1 MTAPKRTRP
10 HHHGQPQS
18 EPYRVALTTHH
29 EERRS
34 LSPEHRVLASGRWAP
49 LRGMMTATSSAP
61 TYQLFV
67 GVDIAAASFAA
78 SWTSRQPTRERA
90 RTFAQ
95 TPDGF
100 AAFQA
105 ALATS
110 GVTSTATLVVLEAT
124 GSYWIKL
131 AVTLH
136 QAGYAVSILNPAHAH
151 AFARSLPRR
160 AKTDALDAQLLAQFA
175 AERQPP
181 RWTPPEQVYHELRQ
195 RLLVRDGLLTM
206 RQQARNQRH
215 ALSQWPVHIAGAL
228 DQLDAVIAEL
238 DRRIATLDTE
248 LADVLQDGAWA
259 ESAALLGSITGIGL
273 VTTAW
278 LLVAT
283 MNFQACASAEG
294 AAAYAGLVP
303 LAHESGSSVRGRAQL
318 GHGGHARLRTALY
331 LATLTAARFNPVIRA
346 QYERLRAAGKP
357 PKVARCAAARKLLH
371 LAYAVVTKKR
381 AFDPSYRATG
391 TGPVNQAA

>member
-1 MTAPKRTRP
+1 MTVT
-10 HHHGQPQS
+10 
-18 EPYRVALTTHH
+18 
-29 EERRS
+29 S
-34 LSPEHRVLASGRWAP
+34 L
-49 LRGMMTATSSAP
+49 AP
-61 TYQLFV
+61 TFELFV

-78 SWTSRQPTRERA
+78 SWTLGGPVRERA
-90 RTFAQ
+90 HTFAQ
-95 TPDGF
+95 TLEGF
-100 AAFQA
+100 SAFQTA
-105 ALATS
+105 LLAT
-110 GVTSTATLVVLEAT
+110 GIAPAQTLIVLEAT
-124 GSYWIKL
+124 SSYWITL

-136 QAGYAVSILNPAHAH
+136 QAGYAVSVVNPAHAH

-215 ALSQWPVHIAGAL
+215 ALQQWPVHIAGAL
-228 DQLDAVIAEL
+228 DHLDALIADL
-238 DRRIATLDTE
+238 DTRIATLENE
-248 LADVLQDGAWA
+248 LASVLRDGAWA
-259 ESAALLGSITGIGL
+259 ESAALLGTITGIGL

-278 LLVAT
+278 ILVAT
-283 MNFQACASAEG
+283 LNFVACASAEG

-303 LAHESGSSVRGRAQL
+303 LTYQSGTSVRGRAQI

-331 LATLTAARFNPVIRA
+331 MATLTAARFNPVIRA

-371 LAYAVVTKKR
+371 LAFAVVTKKR
-381 AFDPSYRATG
+381 AFDPAYRGAG
-391 TGPVNQAA
+391 TAVEQMA